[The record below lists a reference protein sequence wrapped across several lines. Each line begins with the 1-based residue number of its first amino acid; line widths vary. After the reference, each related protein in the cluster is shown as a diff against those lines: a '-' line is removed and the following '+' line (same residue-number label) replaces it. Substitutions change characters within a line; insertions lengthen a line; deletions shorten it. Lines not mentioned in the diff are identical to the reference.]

1 MIATSLIQRLCIRN
15 TIYLYNLP
23 SFMSNTPSN
32 FIIIYYSNKILYNL
46 YPFNIKSSYKNYHA
60 R

>member
-1 MIATSLIQRLCIRN
+1 MVATSLIQQPCIRN
-15 TIYLYNLP
+15 TIYLYNLL

-32 FIIIYYSNKILYNL
+32 FIIIHYSNKILYNL
-46 YPFNIKSSYKNYHA
+46 YTSNIKSSYKNYHA